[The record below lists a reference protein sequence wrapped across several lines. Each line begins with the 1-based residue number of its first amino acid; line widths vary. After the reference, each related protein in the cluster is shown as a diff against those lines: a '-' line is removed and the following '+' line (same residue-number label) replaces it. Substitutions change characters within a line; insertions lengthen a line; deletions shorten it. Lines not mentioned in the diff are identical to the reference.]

1 MIHAVYSIMPVM
13 LTHHAYFLEGEMRE
27 FDALAHMLRE
37 NERFEPHDPGFVA
50 RQYDK
55 FGIDEARDLI
65 ANASLKNT
73 GGRTLFVLGVG
84 SMTSEAQQ
92 SLLKLFE
99 EPQQGTQ
106 FVLLLPHGTLLPTL
120 RSRMLDLRGEE
131 ELLKKIVWP
140 RLADLKIVGERGDPR
155 TFSEGVLR
163 APTAQ
168 SAVGGLSEQNDATE
182 FLASPYKK
190 RSDWVAAFL
199 RDEEDARERTRSF
212 FTELEVALHPHV
224 QDKKV
229 REALEDLSHLRQ
241 YLNDRAPS
249 LKMILEHLAVT
260 LPLLK

>member
-1 MIHAVYSIMPVM
+1 M
-13 LTHHAYFLEGEMRE
+13 LTHHAYFLEGPLSE
-27 FDALAHMLRE
+27 FEELAHVLRE
-37 NERFEPHDPGFVA
+37 SENFLPHDPGFIA
-50 RQYDK
+50 RQYEK

-65 ANASLKNT
+65 GTASLKNT

-92 SLLKLFE
+92 ALLKLFE

-120 RSRMLDLRGEE
+120 RSRMLPLEVGRGQEE
-131 ELLKKIVWP
+131 FLPKKSLPAGRQARARLFSSGTLL
-140 RLADLKIVGERGDPR
+140 
-155 TFSEGVLR
+155 T
-163 APTAQ
+163 Q
-168 SAVGGLSEQNDATE
+168 SAHGGGAVENDASQ

-199 RDEEDARERTRSF
+199 KDEEDARERTRSF
-212 FTELEVALHPHV
+212 FTELEATLHPHM
-224 QDKKV
+224 KEEKV
-229 REALEDLSHLRQ
+229 RAALEDLSHLRQ

-260 LPLLK
+260 LPKVG

>member
-1 MIHAVYSIMPVM
+1 M
-13 LTHHAYFLEGEMRE
+13 LTHHAYFLEGPLGE
-27 FDALAHMLRE
+27 FEELAHVLRE
-37 NERFEPHDPGFVA
+37 SENFLPHDPGFIA
-50 RQYDK
+50 RQYEK

-65 ANASLKNT
+65 GTASLKNT

-92 SLLKLFE
+92 ALLKLFE

-120 RSRMLDLRGEE
+120 RSRMLPLE
-131 ELLKKIVWP
+131 V
-140 RLADLKIVGERGDPR
+140 ERGQEEFLPKKSSDLPAR
-155 TFSEGVLR
+155 QLSSRWPGGARLFSSGTLL
-163 APTAQ
+163 TQ
-168 SAVGGLSEQNDATE
+168 SAHGGGGAVENDASQ

-199 RDEEDARERTRSF
+199 KDEEDARERTRSF
-212 FTELEVALHPHV
+212 FTELEATLHPHM
-224 QDKKV
+224 KEEKV
-229 REALEDLSHLRQ
+229 RAALEDLSHLRQ

-260 LPLLK
+260 LPKVG